1 MRVLG
6 RRTGDVTMRRKCSLP
21 WPMEVRELASYSSG
35 TQQCT
40 SVTSAA
46 FITGDTVKSDA
57 PRTRSRLFAVFIR
70 QFPSDHIAAVIT
82 NSSFSEQRFAL
93 DSFPVFIPQ
102 RPASVRRLTVLNAW
116 RGARKG
122 DSVRQCLAR
131 RSSGS
136 RRQKS
141 QATLGRAGR
150 GQKPG

>member
-1 MRVLG
+1 
-6 RRTGDVTMRRKCSLP
+6 MRRKCSLP
-21 WPMEVRELASYSSG
+21 WPVEVRELASYSSG
-35 TQQCT
+35 TQQCA

-46 FITGDTVKSDA
+46 FITGDTVKSGA
-57 PRTRSRLFAVFIR
+57 PRTRNRLFAVFIR

-102 RPASVRRLTVLNAW
+102 RPACVRRLTVLNAW

-131 RSSGS
+131 RSLGS
-136 RRQKS
+136 KRQRARSHWGERGEDRS
-141 QATLGRAGR
+141 QPDRQTLS
-150 GQKPG
+150 

>member
-1 MRVLG
+1 
-6 RRTGDVTMRRKCSLP
+6 MRRKCSLP

-35 TQQCT
+35 TQQGA

-46 FITGDTVKSDA
+46 FITGDTVKSNA
-57 PRTRSRLFAVFIR
+57 PRTHSWLFAAFIR

-102 RPASVRRLTVLNAW
+102 RPASVRCLPVLNAW

-122 DSVRQCLAR
+122 DSVRLCLAR

-141 QATLGRAGR
+141 QATLGKVGR
-150 GQKPG
+150 GQKPA